1 MLKNISKVSYK
12 VIYRYSYLL
21 YKKIKNNCIIVMVIF
36 FSAQSTS
43 CYGKWL
49 DGKIMFD
56 QAWRILSG
64 LNYTVKIQYLTS
76 LVSVGHPYNSFGSTR
91 SQLLNLA
98 GKSSENTWPHTEVI
112 LNVALLPLND
122 PDHSEKYATNYNLVS
137 ACLGIFFTTRILKK
151 SSHVWQ
157 CKSFFL
163 PWTLQAP
170 LNPFFVL
177 QFLLDRIF
185 AIEAANDGFSAT
197 MNTTTMFE
205 PFKKPNYL
213 DSRHKKMFREWIHQ
227 PAL

>member
-1 MLKNISKVSYK
+1 
-12 VIYRYSYLL
+12 
-21 YKKIKNNCIIVMVIF
+21 
-36 FSAQSTS
+36 
-43 CYGKWL
+43 
-49 DGKIMFD
+49 MFD
-56 QAWRILSG
+56 EAWLILSG
-64 LNYTVKIQYLTS
+64 WNYTVKIQCLTS

>member
-1 MLKNISKVSYK
+1 MHN
-12 VIYRYSYLL
+12 
-21 YKKIKNNCIIVMVIF
+21 
-36 FSAQSTS
+36 
-43 CYGKWL
+43 CYGNFFFQHKAHHVMENDLMEKSCLTRAWL
-49 DGKIMFD
+49 
-56 QAWRILSG
+56 ILSG
-64 LNYTVKIQYLTS
+64 WNYTIKIQCLTS

-157 CKSFFL
+157 CKSLFL

>member
-1 MLKNISKVSYK
+1 
-12 VIYRYSYLL
+12 
-21 YKKIKNNCIIVMVIF
+21 
-36 FSAQSTS
+36 
-43 CYGKWL
+43 
-49 DGKIMFD
+49 MFD
-56 QAWRILSG
+56 EAWLILSG
-64 LNYTVKIQYLTS
+64 WNYTVKIQCLTS

-112 LNVALLPLND
+112 LNVALLPIND

-137 ACLGIFFTTRILKK
+137 ACLGIFFYNTNLKK
-151 SSHVWQ
+151 KIEPCLAMQV
-157 CKSFFL
+157 KSLFL